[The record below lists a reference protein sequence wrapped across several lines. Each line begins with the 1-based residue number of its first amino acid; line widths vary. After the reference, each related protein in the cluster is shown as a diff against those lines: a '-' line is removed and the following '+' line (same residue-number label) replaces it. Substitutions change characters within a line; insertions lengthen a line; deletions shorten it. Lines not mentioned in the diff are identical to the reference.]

1 MRLRSL
7 VVLDLVVLAACIPGI
22 LNVAAKDDVSTAEGV
37 VAWVSAV
44 GLIVAVLALVVL
56 VALGVRRL
64 FARQDSL

>member
-37 VAWVSAV
+37 IAWVSAI
-44 GLIVAVLALVVL
+44 GLIVALLALVVF

>member
-37 VAWVSAV
+37 VAWVSAI
-44 GLIVAVLALVVL
+44 GLIVALLALVVF

-64 FARQDSL
+64 FARQGSL